1 MVRFMITNEDRQQI
15 AIANKRLKRMYSYT
29 NGDEETIDKL
39 RNDLELLYGHDII
52 GVPQLRLSEVSGED
66 KNFLTELAK
75 GYNASPYS
83 TITSF
88 KALATKGFSKFAKTN
103 KLTNEEVVKMSKLFR
118 SPTWKKIRDEYNH
131 ASESVV
137 DGVLE
142 AIEEG
147 ASVNEI
153 EGALSSYLKSSDTE
167 KSVLEFLNNII

>member
-1 MVRFMITNEDRQQI
+1 MITPEDRREI
-15 AIANKRLKRMYSYT
+15 SKANKRIERMFKYT

-39 RNDLELLYGHDII
+39 RNDLEILYGHDII
-52 GVPQLRLSEVSGED
+52 GVPKLKLSEVSGED
-66 KNFLTELAK
+66 KDFIAELAK

-88 KALATKGFSKFAKTN
+88 KALSTKGFSKFAKTN
-103 KLTNEEVVKMSKLFR
+103 KLTNDEVVKMSKIFR
-118 SPTWKKIRDEYNH
+118 SPAWHKIRDEYNH

-142 AIEEG
+142 AVAEG

-153 EGALSSYLKSSDTE
+153 KGALDSYLRSSDTE
-167 KSVLEFLNNII
+167 KSVLEFLNKIM

>member
-1 MVRFMITNEDRQQI
+1 MITIEDRRQI
-15 AIANKRLKRMYSYT
+15 AIANKRIKRMFSYT

-39 RNDLELLYGHDII
+39 KNDLELLYGHDII
-52 GVPQLRLSEVSGED
+52 GVPQLHLSEVSED
-66 KNFLTELAK
+66 NKDFIAEIAK
-75 GYNASPYS
+75 GYNSSPYS

-88 KALATKGFSKFAKTN
+88 KAVTTKGFSSFAKTN
-103 KLTNEEVVKMSKLFR
+103 DLTNDEVVKMSKLFR
-118 SPTWKKIRDEYNH
+118 SPTWQKIRDEYNH

-153 EGALSSYLKSSDTE
+153 EGALSSYLRSSDTE
-167 KSVLEFLNNII
+167 KSVLEFLNNIM

>member
-1 MVRFMITNEDRQQI
+1 MITPEDRREI
-15 AIANKRLKRMYSYT
+15 SKANKRIERMFKYT

-52 GVPQLRLSEVSGED
+52 GVPKLKLSEVSGED
-66 KNFLTELAK
+66 KYFLAELAK

-88 KALATKGFSKFAKTN
+88 KALATKGFSKFAKIN
-103 KLTNEEVVKMSKLFR
+103 KLTNDEVVKMSKLFR
-118 SPTWKKIRDEYNH
+118 SPTWHKIRDEYNH

-142 AIEEG
+142 AVAEG
-147 ASVNEI
+147 ASVDEI
-153 EGALSSYLKSSDTE
+153 KGALNSYLRSSDTE
-167 KSVLEFLNNII
+167 KSVLEFLNNIM

>member
-1 MVRFMITNEDRQQI
+1 MITSEDRQQI
-15 AIANKRLKRMYSYT
+15 AIANKRLKRMFSYT

-66 KNFLTELAK
+66 KDFLAELAK

-88 KALATKGFSKFAKTN
+88 KAVTTKGFSSFAKTN
-103 KLTNEEVVKMSKLFR
+103 DLTNDEIVKMSKLFR
-118 SPTWKKIRDEYNH
+118 SPTWQKIRDEYNH

-142 AIEEG
+142 AVAEG

-153 EGALSSYLKSSDTE
+153 KGALSSYLKSSDKE
-167 KSVLEFLNNII
+167 KSVLEFLNNIM

>member
-1 MVRFMITNEDRQQI
+1 MITSEHRRQI
-15 AIANKRLKRMYSYT
+15 AIANKRLKRMSSFT

-52 GVPQLRLSEVSGED
+52 GTPQLRLSEVSGED
-66 KNFLTELAK
+66 KDFLAELAK

-88 KALATKGFSKFAKTN
+88 KAVTTKGFSSFAKTN
-103 KLTNEEVVKMSKLFR
+103 DLTNDEVVKMSKLFR
-118 SPTWKKIRDEYNH
+118 SPTWQKIRDEYNH

-142 AIEEG
+142 AVAEG

-153 EGALSSYLKSSDTE
+153 EGALRSYLKSSDTE
-167 KSVLEFLNNII
+167 KSVLEFLNNIM

>member
-1 MVRFMITNEDRQQI
+1 MITPEDRREI
-15 AIANKRLKRMYSYT
+15 SKANERIKRMFKYT

-52 GVPQLRLSEVSGED
+52 GVPKLHLSEVSGED
-66 KNFLTELAK
+66 RDFLVELAK

-88 KALATKGFSKFAKTN
+88 KALATKGFSKFANTN
-103 KLTNEEVVKMSKLFR
+103 KLTNDEVVKMSKLFR
-118 SPTWKKIRDEYNH
+118 SPTWKKIREEYNH

-142 AIEEG
+142 AAAGG
-147 ASVNEI
+147 ASVDKI
-153 EGALSSYLKSSDTE
+153 KGALDSYLRSSDTE
-167 KSVLEFLNNII
+167 KSVLEFLNNIT

>member
-1 MVRFMITNEDRQQI
+1 MITLEDRREI
-15 AIANKRLKRMYSYT
+15 AIANKRLMRMFSYT

-66 KNFLTELAK
+66 KDFLAELAN

-88 KALATKGFSKFAKTN
+88 KAVTTKGFSSFVKTN
-103 KLTNEEVVKMSKLFR
+103 DLTNDEVVKMSKLFR
-118 SPTWKKIRDEYNH
+118 SPTWQKIRDEYNH

-142 AIEEG
+142 AIEDG

-167 KSVLEFLNNII
+167 KSVLEFLNNIM

>member
-1 MVRFMITNEDRQQI
+1 MITPEDRREI
-15 AIANKRLKRMYSYT
+15 SKANKRIEQMFKYT

-39 RNDLELLYGHDII
+39 RNDLEILYGHDII
-52 GVPQLRLSEVSGED
+52 GVPKLKLSEVSGED
-66 KNFLTELAK
+66 KDFLAELAK

-88 KALATKGFSKFAKTN
+88 KASTTKGFSKFVKIN
-103 KLTNEEVVKMSKLFR
+103 KLTSDEVVKMSRIFR
-118 SPTWKKIRDEYNH
+118 SPTWHKIRDEYNH

-142 AIEEG
+142 AVAEG

-153 EGALSSYLKSSDTE
+153 KGALDSYLRSSDTE
-167 KSVLEFLNNII
+167 KSVLEFLNNIM

>member
-1 MVRFMITNEDRQQI
+1 MITPEDRREI
-15 AIANKRLKRMYSYT
+15 SKANKRIERMFKYT

-39 RNDLELLYGHDII
+39 RNDLEILYGHDII
-52 GVPQLRLSEVSGED
+52 GVPKLKLSEVSGED
-66 KNFLTELAK
+66 KDFLAELAK

-103 KLTNEEVVKMSKLFR
+103 NLTNDEVVKMLKLFR
-118 SPTWKKIRDEYNH
+118 SPTWKKIREEYNH

-142 AIEEG
+142 AVAEG

-153 EGALSSYLKSSDTE
+153 KVALNSYLRSSDTE
-167 KSVLEFLNNII
+167 KSVLEFLNNIM

>member
-1 MVRFMITNEDRQQI
+1 MITPEDRREI
-15 AIANKRLKRMYSYT
+15 SKANKRIERMFKYT

-52 GVPQLRLSEVSGED
+52 GVPKLKLSEVSGED
-66 KNFLTELAK
+66 KDFLAELAK

-88 KALATKGFSKFAKTN
+88 KALATKGFSKFAKVN
-103 KLTNEEVVKMSKLFR
+103 KLTNDEVVKMSKLFR
-118 SPTWKKIRDEYNH
+118 SPTWHKIRDEYNH

-142 AIEEG
+142 AVAEG
-147 ASVNEI
+147 ASVDEI
-153 EGALSSYLKSSDTE
+153 KGALNSYLRSSDTE
-167 KSVLEFLNNII
+167 KSVLEFLNNIM

>member
-1 MVRFMITNEDRQQI
+1 MITPEDRRQI
-15 AIANKRLKRMYSYT
+15 AIANKRLKRMFSYT
-29 NGDEETIDKL
+29 NGDEETIDKF

-66 KNFLTELAK
+66 KDFLAELAK

-88 KALATKGFSKFAKTN
+88 KAVTTKGFSSFVKTN
-103 KLTNEEVVKMSKLFR
+103 DLTNDEVVKMSKLFR
-118 SPTWKKIRDEYNH
+118 SPTWQKIRDEYNH

-142 AIEEG
+142 AVTEG

-153 EGALSSYLKSSDTE
+153 EGALSSYLKSSDTD
-167 KSVLEFLNNII
+167 KSVLEFLNNIM

>member
-1 MVRFMITNEDRQQI
+1 MITTEDRRQI
-15 AIANKRLKRMYSYT
+15 AIANKRLKRMFSFT

-66 KNFLTELAK
+66 KNFLAELAK

-88 KALATKGFSKFAKTN
+88 KAVTTKGFSSFAKTN
-103 KLTNEEVVKMSKLFR
+103 DLTNDEVVKMSKLFR
-118 SPTWKKIRDEYNH
+118 SPTWQKIRDEYNH

-142 AIEEG
+142 AVADG

-167 KSVLEFLNNII
+167 KSVLEFLNNIM

>member
-1 MVRFMITNEDRQQI
+1 MITPEDRREI
-15 AIANKRLKRMYSYT
+15 AIANKRLKRMFSFT

-66 KNFLTELAK
+66 KNFLAELAK

-88 KALATKGFSKFAKTN
+88 KAVTTKGFSSFVKTN
-103 KLTNEEVVKMSKLFR
+103 DLTNDEVVKMSRLFR
-118 SPTWKKIRDEYNH
+118 SPTWQKIRDEYNH

-142 AIEEG
+142 AVAEG

-153 EGALSSYLKSSDTE
+153 KGALRSYLKSSDAE
-167 KSVLEFLNNII
+167 KSVLEFLNNIM

>member
-1 MVRFMITNEDRQQI
+1 MITPDDRREI
-15 AIANKRLKRMYSYT
+15 SKANKRIERMFTYT

-52 GVPQLRLSEVSGED
+52 GVPKLKLSEVSGED
-66 KNFLTELAK
+66 KDFLAELAK

-88 KALATKGFSKFAKTN
+88 KALATKGFSKFAKIN
-103 KLTNEEVVKMSKLFR
+103 KLTNDEVVKMSKLFR
-118 SPTWKKIRDEYNH
+118 SPTWHKIRDEYNH

-142 AIEEG
+142 AVAEG

-153 EGALSSYLKSSDTE
+153 KGSLDSYLRSSDTE
-167 KSVLEFLNNII
+167 KSVLEFLNNIM

>member
-1 MVRFMITNEDRQQI
+1 MITPEDRREI
-15 AIANKRLKRMYSYT
+15 SKANKRIERMFKYT

-52 GVPQLRLSEVSGED
+52 GVPKLKLSEVSGENKD
-66 KNFLTELAK
+66 FLAELAK

-88 KALATKGFSKFAKTN
+88 KALATKGFSKFAKIN
-103 KLTNEEVVKMSKLFR
+103 KLTNDEVVKMSKLFR

-131 ASESVV
+131 ASESVI

-142 AIEEG
+142 AVAEG

-153 EGALSSYLKSSDTE
+153 KGALNSYLRSSDTE
-167 KSVLEFLNNII
+167 KSVLEFLNNIM

>member
-1 MVRFMITNEDRQQI
+1 MITPEDRREI
-15 AIANKRLKRMYSYT
+15 SKANKRIERMFKYT

-52 GVPQLRLSEVSGED
+52 GVPKLKLSEVSGED
-66 KNFLTELAK
+66 KDFLAELAK

-88 KALATKGFSKFAKTN
+88 KALATKGFSKFAKINKMTN
-103 KLTNEEVVKMSKLFR
+103 DEVVKMSKLFR
-118 SPTWKKIRDEYNH
+118 SPTWKKIREEYNH

-142 AIEEG
+142 AVAEG

-153 EGALSSYLKSSDTE
+153 KGALDSYLKSSDTE
-167 KSVLEFLNNII
+167 KSVLEFLNSIM

>member
-1 MVRFMITNEDRQQI
+1 MITPEDRREI
-15 AIANKRLKRMYSYT
+15 SKANKRIERMFKYT

-52 GVPQLRLSEVSGED
+52 GVPKLKLSEVSGED
-66 KNFLTELAK
+66 KDFLAELAK

-88 KALATKGFSKFAKTN
+88 KALSTKGFSKFAKTN
-103 KLTNEEVVKMSKLFR
+103 KLTNDEVVKMSKLFR
-118 SPTWKKIRDEYNH
+118 SPTWQKIRDEYNH

-142 AIEEG
+142 AVAEG

-153 EGALSSYLKSSDTE
+153 KGALDSYLRSSDTE
-167 KSVLEFLNNII
+167 KSVLEFLNSIM

>member
-1 MVRFMITNEDRQQI
+1 MITPEDRREI
-15 AIANKRLKRMYSYT
+15 SKANKRIERMFKYT

-39 RNDLELLYGHDII
+39 RNDLEILYGHDII
-52 GVPQLRLSEVSGED
+52 GVPKLKLSEVSGED
-66 KNFLTELAK
+66 KDFLAELAK

-88 KALATKGFSKFAKTN
+88 KALATKGFSKFAKIN
-103 KLTNEEVVKMSKLFR
+103 KLTNDEVVKMSKLFR
-118 SPTWKKIRDEYNH
+118 SPTWKKIREEYNH

-142 AIEEG
+142 AVAEG

-153 EGALSSYLKSSDTE
+153 KGALDSYLRSSDTE
-167 KSVLEFLNNII
+167 KSVLEFLNNIM

>member
-1 MVRFMITNEDRQQI
+1 MITPEDRREI
-15 AIANKRLKRMYSYT
+15 SKANKRIEQMLKDT
-29 NGDEETIDKL
+29 NGDGETIDKL

-52 GVPQLRLSEVSGED
+52 GVPKLKLSEVSGED
-66 KNFLTELAK
+66 RDFLAELAK

-88 KALATKGFSKFAKTN
+88 KALATKGFSKFAKIN
-103 KLTNEEVVKMSKLFR
+103 KLTNDEVVKMSRLFR
-118 SPTWKKIRDEYNH
+118 SPTWRKIRDEYNH

-142 AIEEG
+142 AVAEG

-153 EGALSSYLKSSDTE
+153 KGALDSYLRSSDTE
-167 KSVLEFLNNII
+167 KSVLEFLNNIM

>member
-1 MVRFMITNEDRQQI
+1 MITSEDRRQI
-15 AIANKRLKRMYSYT
+15 SIANKRLKRMFSFT

-52 GVPQLRLSEVSGED
+52 GTPQLRLSEVSGED
-66 KNFLTELAK
+66 KDFLAELAK

-88 KALATKGFSKFAKTN
+88 KAVTTKGFSSFAKTN
-103 KLTNEEVVKMSKLFR
+103 DLTNDEVVKMSKLFR
-118 SPTWKKIRDEYNH
+118 SPTWQKIRDEYNH

-142 AIEEG
+142 AVAEG

-153 EGALSSYLKSSDTE
+153 EGALRSYLKSSDTE
-167 KSVLEFLNNII
+167 KSVLEFLNNIM

>member
-1 MVRFMITNEDRQQI
+1 MISPEDRREI
-15 AIANKRLKRMYSYT
+15 SKANKRIERMFKYT

-39 RNDLELLYGHDII
+39 RNDLEILYGHDII
-52 GVPQLRLSEVSGED
+52 GVPQLKLSEVSGED
-66 KNFLTELAK
+66 KDFLAELAK

-103 KLTNEEVVKMSKLFR
+103 KLTNDEVVKMSKLFR
-118 SPTWKKIRDEYNH
+118 SPTWQKIRDEYNH

-142 AIEEG
+142 AVAEG

-153 EGALSSYLKSSDTE
+153 RGALESYLSSSDTE
-167 KSVLEFLNNII
+167 KSVLEFLNNIM